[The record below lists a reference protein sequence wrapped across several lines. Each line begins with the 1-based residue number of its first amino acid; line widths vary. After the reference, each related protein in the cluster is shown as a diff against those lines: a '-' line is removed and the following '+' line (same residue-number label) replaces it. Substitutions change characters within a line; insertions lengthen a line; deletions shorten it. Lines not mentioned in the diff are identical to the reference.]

1 MKRLLVSSI
10 AALAVV
16 TTLQA
21 KDADFG
27 EIYTECGLGGIIGS
41 TSKDEKIGNILAVIT
56 NITFDLGTT
65 ASTSYFS
72 SDNTC
77 YNKRATVAAFINQ
90 SYEKLEKD
98 IALGDGKYLDALAS
112 LSIEGTDLS
121 KDQYVHTLRSK
132 FSQVLSSADYEK
144 LSRYQK
150 VEKLYDIA
158 L

>member
-1 MKRLLVSSI
+1 MKKLLVSSI

-56 NITFDLGTT
+56 NITWDLGTT

-112 LSIEGTDLS
+112 LSIKGTDLS